1 MTSVPDRKVH
11 CRRPPVSGR
20 RPVRAVFGAFATAL
34 VLFQPLGGQ
43 TQASAGEARART
55 GRTFVQ
61 TANGS
66 GLPPGWSLSAE
77 GDRLAWR
84 SSRPLTVFGAR
95 IELHADGR
103 VLPRTEVSSDL
114 RSVSADLAG
123 TGIEDPSTLRAVA
136 GGRRL
141 DTPSRPA
148 DRPERPARRTAGTI
162 ADAPAPGTAT
172 GTLSGT
178 TSGTMAGSEPDQPTL
193 PEESD
198 PGRPGPYTTRTGEYR
213 LADLPIPDLQSPV
226 EMLAQVVS
234 PVGATGRRPVALFLH
249 GRHFTCHNPAS
260 PADRSSFF
268 VWPCPQGHL
277 PIPSYHGFA
286 RAQELLASQ
295 GWITVSVSANGISA
309 QDNLPDGGAAA
320 RSELLLAHLGR
331 WAAWSSSEA
340 LWAQSPKIVRTG
352 PRADLER
359 VLLVGHSRGG
369 EGANRAALDS
379 TTLQSVPWNI
389 RGQVLIAPT
398 ARGRNPA
405 PGVPTAVILPAC
417 DGDVSDL
424 EGQYYL
430 DAARD
435 VAPDRVLRSAVF
447 VEGANH
453 NYFNTEWTPGT
464 SQGPAYDDWW
474 NDVDPSDPACGFRS
488 TSRLSGAAQSTVGA
502 VYTAAAGQVFV
513 LDRAEVAPLLDGTPV
528 RAASAGPVRVLTH
541 ALGGNRRPLLVPTP
555 DTTVQAGPGT
565 SIDRCATARDSGDDS
580 CVPDDFSWKT
590 PSFGPFTWAQ
600 DEPTRTALRVAWTEP
615 GAVAGAVLRPG
626 PSQAGPPQAGTPQG
640 GLLEAGTTALALRVA
655 VPPAARDT
663 RFAVRLVDADGQV
676 ARVGSVDLDGLPS
689 RSTRTGTV
697 GRYWAQEVRLAVSRE
712 ALRAVGAD
720 PDRLTRLEILPESAA
735 GRLWLLDAWTYQP
748 GPVRDGPVRLPRF
761 DVDDLTVA
769 GRESGGT
776 VNLPVRITG
785 EVRETS
791 TVWFALTEP
800 DGTVRSL
807 TTASIAPGTTVFD
820 LHVPIEEPAGPTDD
834 PLRYEVIGLGM
845 RGIVGGSVHGG
856 LTVRNE
862 PAEDSEGFPPG

>member
-1 MTSVPDRKVH
+1 M
-11 CRRPPVSGR
+11 
-20 RPVRAVFGAFATAL
+20 AL
-34 VLFQPLGGQ
+34 VLFQPLYGQ
-43 TQASAGEARART
+43 ALASTWPVRART
-55 GRTFVQ
+55 GQVFVQ
-61 TANGS
+61 AANGPA
-66 GLPPGWSLSAE
+66 LPTGWSLSAG

-95 IELHADGR
+95 IDIHADGR
-103 VLPRTEVSSDL
+103 VLPGTEVSSDL

-123 TGIEDPSTLRAVA
+123 TGVEDPSTLLVVA

-141 DTPSRPA
+141 DGPSRPK
-148 DRPERPARRTAGTI
+148 DRTDSPTRRTTDTTVAGTTT
-162 ADAPAPGTAT
+162 GTAAGVGT
-172 GTLSGT
+172 G
-178 TSGTMAGSEPDQPTL
+178 QPAL

-213 LADLPIPDLQSPV
+213 MADLPITDLQSPV

-234 PVGATGRRPVALFLH
+234 PVEATGRRPVALFLH
-249 GRHFTCHNPAS
+249 GRHFSCHNPAS
-260 PADRSSFF
+260 PDDRSSFF
-268 VWPCPQGHL
+268 AWPCPQGRL
-277 PIPSYHGFA
+277 PVPSYHGFT

-320 RSELLLAHLGR
+320 RSELLLAHLGW

-340 LWAQSPKIVRTG
+340 LWAQAPKIVRSG

-369 EGANRAALDS
+369 EGVNRTALDS
-379 TTLQSVPWNI
+379 TTLQSMPWNI

-398 ARGRNPA
+398 AMGRNPA
-405 PGVPTAVILPAC
+405 PGVPTAVVLPAC

-488 TSRLSGAAQSTVGA
+488 TSRLSGADQSTVGA

-528 RAASAGPVRVLTH
+528 RAASAGPVRVLAH
-541 ALGGNRRPLLVPTP
+541 ALGGNRRPLLVPAP
-555 DTTVQAGPGT
+555 DTILQAGSGT
-565 SIDRCATARDSGDDS
+565 SVDRCATARDSGDDS

-590 PSFGPFTWAQ
+590 PSFGPFTWAP
-600 DEPTRTALRVAWTEP
+600 DEPTRTALRVTWTEP
-615 GAVAGAVLRPG
+615 GGVAGASLRPG
-626 PSQAGPPQAGTPQG
+626 PSQAGPF
-640 GLLEAGTTALALRVA
+640 EAGTTALALRVA
-655 VPPAARDT
+655 VPPAGTDT
-663 RFAVRLVDADGQV
+663 RFAVRLVDADDRV
-676 ARVGSVDLDGLPS
+676 VRVGSVGLDGLPS

-697 GRYWAQEVRLAVSRE
+697 GRYWAQEVRLPVSRA
-712 ALRAVGAD
+712 ALRAAGSD
-720 PDRLTRLEILPESAA
+720 PDRLARLEILPESTA
-735 GRLWLLDAWTYQP
+735 GRLWLLDAWTYRP
-748 GPVRDGPVRLPRF
+748 GPARDKPLRLPRF
-761 DVDDLTVA
+761 DIDDLTVT
-769 GRESGGT
+769 GREGEGT
-776 VNLPVRITG
+776 MSLPVRVAG
-785 EVRETS
+785 DVREAS

-807 TTASIAPGTTVFD
+807 TTARITPGTTVFD
-820 LHVPIEEPAGPTDD
+820 LHVPIEKLTGPTGD
-834 PLRYEVIGLGM
+834 PLRYEVIGLGL
-845 RGIVGGSVHGG
+845 RGIIGGSVHGG

-862 PAEDSEGFPPG
+862 PVGNSAGPPPG